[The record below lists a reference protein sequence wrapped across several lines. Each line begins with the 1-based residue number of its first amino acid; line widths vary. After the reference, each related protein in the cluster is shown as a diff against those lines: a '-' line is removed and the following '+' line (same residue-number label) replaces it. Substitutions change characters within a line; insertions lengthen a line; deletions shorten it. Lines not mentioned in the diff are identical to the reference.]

1 MIRQLTV
8 SYVVLVAVAIVAFT
22 VPVAWVL
29 TDQLSDDAVS
39 AARREADT
47 AALLLAGGDT
57 PSHRALAE
65 LMDAYQRQTPGRLDA
80 VTVPGRP
87 ADGVPAAV
95 EPGDPAFTRALA
107 GDPVV
112 VWGPQASLGEEG
124 FAVAVPARDA
134 RGEVVGAVRVTYP
147 SAPLDRRQWQIWGF
161 RGVLAVAVL
170 IAAALAGMVFA
181 RRVTSPL
188 RDLNR
193 MAVRLRDGDLAVR
206 VEETGPPEVRTLA
219 RTLNT
224 AAETIDGLVRS
235 QRTFIANASHQ
246 LRTPLTALRLSLD
259 NIADAAHDPELR
271 EDVDQASAEVIRMSR
286 LVNGLLAL
294 ARAEGDVSAPERT
307 AVYDVTR
314 ERFDVWRAAAGEKDV
329 TLELA
334 GTGPGP
340 VALITRGHLEQILD
354 NLFANALEVSPTG
367 GRVWVTAVGDGD
379 LVRVTVTDDG
389 PGIAPELRERAFDRF
404 WRGDSRPGGSG
415 LGLAIVRQLVEDDGG
430 RIHLDAAGG
439 GGLRVVIAFRA
450 AGPAIPASPR
460 NGG

>member
-8 SYVVLVAVAIVAFT
+8 SYVVLVAVAIAAFT

-29 TDQLSDDAVS
+29 TDQLSDDAIS

-57 PSHRALAE
+57 PSQRALVE
-65 LMDAYQRQTPGRLDA
+65 LMDAYSRQTPGRLDA
-80 VTVPGRP
+80 VTAPGRP
-87 ADGVPAAV
+87 AGPVPAAV
-95 EPGDPAFTRALA
+95 DPGDEAFTRALA
-107 GDPVV
+107 GEQVAV
-112 VWGPQASLGEEG
+112 EWGHQVGLGEEG

-134 RGEVVGAVRVTYP
+134 GGAVVGAVRVSYP

-161 RGVLAVAVL
+161 RGGLAIAVL
-170 IAAALAGMVFA
+170 LAAALLGLAFA

-188 RDLNR
+188 RALDR
-193 MAVRLRDGDLAVR
+193 MAGRLRDGDLSVR

-224 AAETIDGLVRS
+224 AAETIDSLVRS

-259 NIADAAHDPELR
+259 NIADAARDPELR
-271 EDVDQASAEVIRMSR
+271 DDVDQASAEVVRMSR

-307 AVYDVTR
+307 AVR
-314 ERFDVWRAAAGEKDV
+314 EVAAGRFDVWRAAADEKGV
-329 TLELA
+329 ALEL
-334 GTGPGP
+334 TGAAHGP
-340 VALITRGHLEQILD
+340 DALITRGHLEQILD
-354 NLFANALEVSPTG
+354 NLFANALEVSPAG
-367 GRVWVTAVGDGD
+367 GSIRVTAVGDGD
-379 LVRVTVTDDG
+379 RVTVTVADEG
-389 PGIAPELRERAFDRF
+389 PGISPELRERAFDRF
-404 WRGDSRPGGSG
+404 WRGDTRPGGSG

-430 RIHLDAAGG
+430 RIRLDAAAG
-439 GGLRVVIAFRA
+439 GGLRVVIDFRA
-450 AGPAIPASPR
+450 AG
-460 NGG
+460 

>member
-29 TDQLSDDAVS
+29 TEQLSDDAIS

-57 PSHRALAE
+57 PSQRALAE
-65 LMDAYQRQTPGRLDA
+65 LMAAYRRQTPGRLDA
-80 VTVPGRP
+80 VTVAGRP
-87 ADGVPAAV
+87 AGALPAAAD
-95 EPGDPAFTRALA
+95 PGDRAFTRALA
-107 GDPVV
+107 GEPAV
-112 VWGPQASLGEEG
+112 VWGRQASLGEEG
-124 FAVAVPARDA
+124 FAVAVPARDTSGA
-134 RGEVVGAVRVTYP
+134 VVGAVRVTYP

-161 RGVLAVAVL
+161 RAGLAVAVL

-193 MAVRLRDGDLAVR
+193 MAGRLRDGDLAVR

-224 AAETIDGLVRS
+224 AAETIDSLVRS

-307 AVYDVTR
+307 AVHDVTR
-314 ERFDVWRAAAGEKDV
+314 ERFDVWRAAAGEKEV
-329 TLELA
+329 TLDLA
-334 GTGPGP
+334 GSGPGP
-340 VALITRGHLEQILD
+340 AALITRGHLEQILD
-354 NLFANALEVSPTG
+354 NLFANALEVSPAG
-367 GRVWVTAVGDGD
+367 GRVWVTAVRDGD

-430 RIHLDAAGG
+430 RIHLDAAAG
-439 GGLRVVIAFRA
+439 GGLRVVMDFRA
-450 AGPAIPASPR
+450 VTPASPR

>member
-8 SYVVLVAVAIVAFT
+8 SYVVLVAVAIAAFT

-29 TDQLSDDAVS
+29 TDQLSDDAIS

-47 AALLLAGGDT
+47 AALLLAGGDV
-57 PSHRALAE
+57 PSQRALVA
-65 LMDAYQRQTPGRLDA
+65 LMDAYRRQTPGRLDA
-80 VTVPGRP
+80 VTAPGRP
-87 ADGVPAAV
+87 AGSVPAAV
-95 EPGDPAFTRALA
+95 DPGDESFTRALA
-107 GDPVV
+107 GEQVV
-112 VWGPQASLGEEG
+112 VEWGHQAGLGEEG
-124 FAVAVPARDA
+124 FAVVVPARDA
-134 RGEVVGAVRVTYP
+134 RGEVVGAVRVSYP

-170 IAAALAGMVFA
+170 LAAALLGLAFA

-188 RDLNR
+188 RALDR
-193 MAVRLRDGDLAVR
+193 MAGRLRDGDLAVR

-259 NIADAAHDPELR
+259 NIADAARDPELR
-271 EDVDQASAEVIRMSR
+271 EDVDQASAEVVRMSR

-307 AVYDVTR
+307 SVGDIAAGR
-314 ERFDVWRAAAGEKDV
+314 LDVWRAAADEKGV
-329 TLELA
+329 ALELT
-334 GTGPGP
+334 GTPTWP
-340 VALITRGHLEQILD
+340 DALITRGHLEQILD
-354 NLFANALEVSPTG
+354 NLFANALEVSPAG
-367 GRVWVTAVGDGD
+367 GSIRVAAVRDGD
-379 LVRVTVTDDG
+379 RVTVTVADEG
-389 PGIAPELRERAFDRF
+389 PGISPELRERAFDRF

-430 RIHLDAAGG
+430 RIRLDAATG
-439 GGLRVVIAFRA
+439 GGLRVIIEFRA
-450 AGPAIPASPR
+450 VV
-460 NGG
+460 